1 MSNTFDLLIIFW
13 DGSRRIV
20 SAVTNYGISNINNEI
35 FWYEKNRSRNYLP
48 VDKVNFIGRLS
59 NWEG

>member
-1 MSNTFDLLIIFW
+1 MNNTFDLLIIFW
-13 DGSRRIV
+13 DGTRHIV
-20 SAVTNYGISNINNEI
+20 SAVTNYGLSDTNTEI
-35 FWYEKNRSRNYLP
+35 FWYEKNRSISYLP